1 MVACVCV
8 WRQPLLPPFLPY
20 PSANSTPPPTHTPN
34 CTPRSLTQHTPHP
47 LAPVDPNLTLPPPVP
62 RLLPPQARVEALR
75 GKLERTRSTSEG
87 LRAAHAEL
95 AHSAQKV
102 AHAER
107 KLQDHQAAAAAAA
120 GGKVGGP
127 HGRVG
132 AGGEGGGEGAF
143 RPDPPRPPPKTHPP
157 TYRSAPPLLCSWT
170 LQAGGAKP
178 SGGAGS
184 KVNSAAL
191 KAVKEELRCATEL
204 MAAASVRVEQ
214 VPSGRV
220 GVGRQS
226 GGLEVNS
233 PQRPVQTAAGP
244 RGCGVPQLPMPSD
257 WALLNATTTPRF
269 RHCRWSRCATC

>member
-1 MVACVCV
+1 MRRRYDVASVTSPSSPPPPLSQPMPRPTALRRSCTRWVGVVACVCV

-20 PSANSTPPPTHTPN
+20 PSANSTPPHTHTPN

-143 RPDPPRPPPKTHPP
+143 RPRPPRPPPQTPP
-157 TYRSAPPLLCSWT
+157 PPPPLL
-170 LQAGGAKP
+170 LDAAGRRRQAQRRRWQQGQLCCAQGGQGGAALCH
-178 SGGAGS
+178 GAHGRGQRARGAG
-184 KVNSAAL
+184 
-191 KAVKEELRCATEL
+191 T
-204 MAAASVRVEQ
+204 
-214 VPSGRV
+214 V
-220 GVGRQS
+220 GS
-226 GGLEVNS
+226 
-233 PQRPVQTAAGP
+233 
-244 RGCGVPQLPMPSD
+244 
-257 WALLNATTTPRF
+257 
-269 RHCRWSRCATC
+269 SRCGSAVRRSGSQ